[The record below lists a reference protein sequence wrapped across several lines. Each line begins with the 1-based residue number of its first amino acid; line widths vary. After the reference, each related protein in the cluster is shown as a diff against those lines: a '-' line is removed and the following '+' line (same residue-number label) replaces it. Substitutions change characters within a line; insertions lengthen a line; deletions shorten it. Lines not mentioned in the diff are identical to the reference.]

1 MRPCLS
7 PGRKE
12 TGCSEW
18 QVNWWDLRTWWS
30 GPDVEARRTGDG
42 MPANPPLFPTP
53 PAAGAALQREEG
65 PVQVSTFTIWLLP
78 LQPQPHKGWVYFYW
92 LKRPVACARRFSWHQ
107 RRNVSGQALE
117 ILGYYSKQR
126 VDLWQTFKMISL
138 GYPASHELSDLL
150 WISKLWIRWMSQIG
164 GSAWFSIGSER
175 HPRTNIWNRTQLNQ
189 MSPFC
194 VLDQNLNKAIHPLA
208 GS

>member
-7 PGRKE
+7 PRRKE

-18 QVNWWDLRTWWS
+18 QVNWWDLQPSWS
-30 GPDVEARRTGDG
+30 GPDVEARRAMDG
-42 MPANPPLFPTP
+42 MPANPPLFRTP
-53 PAAGAALQREEG
+53 PTAGAALQREEG
-65 PVQVSTFTIWLLP
+65 PVQVSTFTIWLFP

-92 LKRPVACARRFSWHQ
+92 LRRLVACARCSSRHQ

-117 ILGYYSKQR
+117 RLCYSSKQR
-126 VDLWQTFKMISL
+126 VDFVRDVQNDQSWSL
-138 GYPASHELSDLL
+138 AIRFVGS
-150 WISKLWIRWMSQIG
+150 INTVKLMNVTNWWWFSG
-164 GSAWFSIGSER
+164 GSGR
-175 HPRTNIWNRTQLNQ
+175 RPRNHMSNRTQLNQ

-194 VLDQNLNKAIHPLA
+194 VLEQNLNKAFNLLA